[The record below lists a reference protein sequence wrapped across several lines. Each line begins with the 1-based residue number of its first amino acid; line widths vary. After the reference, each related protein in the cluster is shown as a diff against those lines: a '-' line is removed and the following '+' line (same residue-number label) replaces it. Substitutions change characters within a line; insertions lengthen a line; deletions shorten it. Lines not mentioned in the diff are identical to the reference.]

1 MANDSYTGEF
11 YCVKCKEKREATG
24 KVEVNAKGTR
34 MAKAK
39 CPVCSTNLTKFLPK
53 A

>member
-1 MANDSYTGEF
+1 MADETYKGEF
-11 YCVKCKEKREATG
+11 YCVKCKEKREAEG
-24 KVEVNAKGTR
+24 NVVENEKGTK

-39 CPVCSTNLTKFLPK
+39 CPVCSTNLNRILGR